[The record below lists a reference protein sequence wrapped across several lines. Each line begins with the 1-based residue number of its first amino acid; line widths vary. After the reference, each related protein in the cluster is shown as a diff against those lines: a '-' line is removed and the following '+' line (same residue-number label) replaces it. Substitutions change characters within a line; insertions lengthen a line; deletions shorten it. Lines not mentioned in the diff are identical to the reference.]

1 MASNITHSAPA
12 GTLYGDI
19 FDAGNDN
26 LHRHAGNFPI
36 VNNSAILPPIYTSK
50 YTERVDVATNK
61 PVMRA
66 DLQNP
71 TTSKQQKDREA
82 YEGLVGNHAGSE
94 AERIVFEKLN
104 NIEKKQSKLTSRL
117 SYSCPKCWCHH
128 HRSEANR

>member
-1 MASNITHSAPA
+1 MASNIIHSAPA

-36 VNNSAILPPIYTSK
+36 VNNSAILPPIFTSK

-71 TTSKQQKDREA
+71 TTSKQQKDRGT
-82 YEGLVGNHAGSE
+82 YEGLVCNHAGSE

-104 NIEKKQSKLTSRL
+104 NIVRTQPADAILVL
-117 SYSCPKCWCHH
+117 Y
-128 HRSEANR
+128 N